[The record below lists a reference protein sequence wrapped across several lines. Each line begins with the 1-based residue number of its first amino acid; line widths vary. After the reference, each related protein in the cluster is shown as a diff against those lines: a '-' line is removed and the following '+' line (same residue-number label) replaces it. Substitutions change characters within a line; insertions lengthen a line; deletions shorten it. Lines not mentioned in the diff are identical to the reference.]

1 MLKRKY
7 YVVIALLIL
16 VSSAVHA
23 QIRQVRKD
31 TTRKPVEA
39 VMEKVDYA
47 QPKEFEIG
55 GISVVG
61 PDFLDPNTLIS
72 LSGLR
77 IGDRI
82 TVPGSEV
89 TDALKKLWKHGLI
102 DDIAIYHEKIEEG
115 KIYLVIEARERP
127 RLRKFTFE
135 GVNKTQEKE
144 LAEKVSTYRGRI
156 LTQAMIKNTE
166 VTAKK
171 YFKEKGYLN
180 AEVKITEERDT
191 ILDNHVVVHVNIDKK
206 LKVRI
211 YEVVINGNAE
221 IDNSKLK
228 KKLKKTG
235 EKTRFTLLTDIG
247 TRLFTIT
254 PKKIVNFFDSTKTV
268 TKGDLK
274 AYFAEHVKL
283 NFLKSKKYSEKQL
296 KEDQDLMIAYLNS
309 KGYRD
314 ARVISDSV
322 YARDPS
328 SVVVNINIEEGNK
341 YYYRNIDWTGNYVY
355 RDETLALALGIARG
369 NVYDPEELN
378 KKLTFNPQ
386 GTDISGL
393 YLDNGY
399 LFFRIDPI
407 EKVVGDSIDLEMR
420 IFEGEQATVNKV
432 VINGN
437 DRTNDHVILRELRTV
452 PGQKFSRQNL
462 IRDNQQLAQL
472 GYFDPEQID
481 IQPIPNPAD
490 GTVDMIYNLVER
502 PSDQVELSGG
512 WGGYYGFVGTL
523 GLSFNNFSL
532 RNIPHFDKWRP
543 LPVGDGQKFSIR
555 MQANGRAFQNYSLTF
570 VEPWLGG
577 KKPNSFSVSLNHSI
591 QRDIDPFTNNTRGT
605 LKLDAITFGFGKR
618 LNWPDNYF
626 TFNESI
632 SFTTYGFENWTF
644 NALGFPDGQARAL
657 TFNTTIAR
665 NSVDNP
671 MYPKSGSLVQLS
683 MILTPPYSMWRDID
697 YQDAPPQVR
706 YEYVEYYKFMFD
718 FTHYVTLIGKLVLE
732 SRAHFGFIGAYNDFA
747 GIGPFERFFL
757 GGDGLAGGFNSWLLG
772 TEVIGL
778 RGYENNVITPPNFG
792 LPPTRLTAGEIEGGT
807 IYNKFSLELRY
818 PVTTGQA
825 ATIYVLSFV
834 EAGNNVNNWA
844 AYDPFNLYRS
854 AGFGARV
861 FMPAFGLI
869 GLNWAYGFDRVP
881 GRADVSGSQF
891 HFTIGQ
897 QIR

>member
-1 MLKRKY
+1 MRKIKGY
-7 YVVIALLIL
+7 WLIVVLLL
-16 VSSAVHA
+16 VSASLEA
-23 QIRQVRKD
+23 QIRNSRQQPAQ
-31 TTRKPVEA
+31 TVESPT
-39 VMEKVDYA
+39 EIDYA
-47 QPKEFEIG
+47 RPQEFEIG
-55 GISVVG
+55 GIRVEG
-61 PDFLDPNTLIS
+61 PDYLDPNTLIS

-82 TVPGSEV
+82 TVPGTEV
-89 TDALKKLWKHGLI
+89 TDALKKLWKHGLV
-102 DDIAIYHEKIEEG
+102 DDITIFQEKIEDG
-115 KIYLVIEARERP
+115 KIYLVIHARERP

-135 GVNKTQEKE
+135 GLTKTQEKD
-144 LAEKVSTYRGRI
+144 LAEKISVFRGKV

-166 VTAKK
+166 LTAKK

-180 AEVKITEERDT
+180 TEVRITQERDT
-191 ILDNHVVVHVNIDKK
+191 ILDNHVVVHVDVDKK

-211 YEVVINGNAE
+211 YEVQIEGNSE
-221 IDNSKLK
+221 IDDVKLK

-235 EKTRFTLLTDIG
+235 EKTRFTLFTDIG
-247 TRLFTIT
+247 TRLFNAR
-254 PKKIVNFFDSTKTV
+254 PKDVKSFFDSSRVV
-268 TKGDLK
+268 TGKDMK
-274 AYFAEHVKL
+274 AYLAEHVKL
-283 NFLKSKKYSEKQL
+283 NIFKSKKYSEKQL
-296 KEDQDLMIAYLNS
+296 KEDEANMIAFLNS

-314 ARVISDSV
+314 ARVVSDSM
-322 YARDPS
+322 YNYDPTA
-328 SVVVNINIEEGNK
+328 VIVKINIEEGKK
-341 YYYRNIDWTGNYVY
+341 YYYRNISWTGNYVY
-355 RDETLALALGIARG
+355 RDETLAAALGISKG
-369 NVYDPEELN
+369 DVYDPEELN

-407 EKVVGDSIDLEMR
+407 EWVVGDSIDLEMR
-420 IFEGEQATVNKV
+420 IFEGSQATVNKV

-437 DRTNDHVILRELRTV
+437 DRTNDHVILRELRTI

-481 IQPIPNPAD
+481 IQPRPNPAD

-577 KKPNSFSVSLNHSI
+577 KKPNSFSVALNHSI
-591 QRDIDPFTNNTRGT
+591 QRDIDPFTNSTRGT

-644 NALGFPDGQARAL
+644 NALGFPDGTARAL

-665 NSVDNP
+665 NSVDSP
-671 MYPKSGSLVQLS
+671 MYPRNGSLVQLS
-683 MILTPPYSMWRDID
+683 IILTPPYSMWRDID
-697 YQDAPPQVR
+697 YATAEPNVR
-706 YEYVEYYKFMFD
+706 YEFVEYHKWMVD
-718 FTHYVTLIGKLVLE
+718 FTHYISLTKNLVLE

-778 RGYENNVITPPNFG
+778 RGYENNVITPPNYG
-792 LPPTRLTAGEIEGGT
+792 LGTTPLTVGQIEGGT
-807 IYNKFSLELRY
+807 IFNKFSFELRY
-818 PVTTGQA
+818 PVTAGQA
-825 ATIYVLSFV
+825 ATIYVLGFA
-834 EAGNNVNNWA
+834 EAGNNWNNWA
-844 AYDPFNLYRS
+844 AFDPFNLYRA
-854 AGFGARV
+854 AGFGARI

-881 GRADVSGSQF
+881 GRADISGSQF

-897 QIR
+897 QLR